1 MTVQKI
7 KCAKGPSQPNDV
19 VYGFAERIATTLICE
34 VPALRAKLRH
44 TLSGTGFVVTEETF
58 TSGQTPARDLVG
70 APRLFIINAAGWSGR
85 TTEMV
90 RSLKGHY
97 PEARVVAL
105 ADHYDIGFA
114 QLARDAGVNGFC
126 LTTSGQEVL
135 IKSLELVM
143 LGETVLPSAMVRSIL
158 VKMAMKAHL
167 PSDASHA
174 SLTTA
179 ETRLPDPRACRLSA
193 REAEI
198 LGCLMDGAPNKVIA
212 RKLCVTEA
220 TVKVHV
226 KAILRKIG
234 ATNRT
239 QAAMWATEHLPET
252 MKSFHD

>member
-7 KCAKGPSQPNDV
+7 KCAKGLPQPNDV

-34 VPALRAKLRH
+34 APALRAKLRH

-58 TSGQTPARDLVG
+58 TSGQAPARDLAG
-70 APRLFIINAAGWSGR
+70 APRLFIINVAGWSGR
-85 TTEMV
+85 ITEMV
-90 RSLKGHY
+90 RSLKGQY

-158 VKMAMKAHL
+158 VKMALKAQL
-167 PSDASHA
+167 PSHA
-174 SLTTA
+174 RSAAA
-179 ETRLPDPRACRLSA
+179 ETKLPDPRACRLSA

-212 RKLCVTEA
+212 RQLCVTEA

-234 ATNRT
+234 AANRT